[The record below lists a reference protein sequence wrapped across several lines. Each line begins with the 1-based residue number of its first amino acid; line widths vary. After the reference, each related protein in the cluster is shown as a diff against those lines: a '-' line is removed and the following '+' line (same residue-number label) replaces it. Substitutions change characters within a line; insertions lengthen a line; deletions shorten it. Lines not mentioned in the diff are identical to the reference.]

1 MFEVR
6 QTAAFRRWF
15 DGLRDRRARDRVTA
29 RLRRVQH
36 GNFGNHKGLGGGL
49 SELRIAY
56 GPGYRIYYTVRGR
69 VIVLLLVGGTKAT
82 QQQGIAR
89 TRALLA
95 DETDGA

>member
-36 GNFGNHKGLGGGL
+36 GSFGDHKGLGAGL
-49 SELRIAY
+49 SELRIDH
-56 GPGYRIYYTVRGR
+56 GPGYRLYYTVRGR
-69 VIVLLLVGGTKAT
+69 VVVLLLVGGTKAT
-82 QQQGIAR
+82 QQQDIAR
-89 TRALLA
+89 ARALMA